1 MGVTEEINLHRSVS
15 RAMST
20 FDVKDIDMM
29 AIELE
34 ARKLR
39 AEAVA
44 SGLRS
49 LRNWTMTAFQAKQHQ
64 RPV

>member
-1 MGVTEEINLHRSVS
+1 
-15 RAMST
+15 MSNT
-20 FDVKDIDMM
+20 DVKDIDMM